1 MVNSPPDWGEGA
13 HKALAEA
20 GVRQLPYVPDGGLD
34 GLLRRCEQ
42 DNQMR
47 PTMLSS
53 EQEGIGVAAGAWLGG
68 ERSVVM
74 MQSSGVGNTLNM
86 IGSLSMTC
94 KFPLVMIVT
103 MRGQHGESNP
113 WQMPMGAA
121 TPGILRE
128 MGMRVF
134 EVETRE
140 EARDAMDSAMR
151 MAFHADEQVAVL
163 ISQRLI
169 GAKAF
174 IADVAKE
181 VTQHG

>member
-68 ERSVVM
+68 ERSALL
-74 MQSSGVGNTLNM
+74 MQSSGVGNCINAL
-86 IGSLSMTC
+86 SLVRTC
-94 KFPLVMIVT
+94 RFPLLMIVT
-103 MRGQHGESNP
+103 MRGEWREFNP
-113 WQMPMGAA
+113 WQ
-121 TPGILRE
+121 
-128 MGMRVF
+128 
-134 EVETRE
+134 
-140 EARDAMDSAMR
+140 
-151 MAFHADEQVAVL
+151 
-163 ISQRLI
+163 
-169 GAKAF
+169 
-174 IADVAKE
+174 
-181 VTQHG
+181 